1 MYYSQVRVSEVLHN
15 FWLTTDCSVQV
26 RRREIGTAKNELNKE
41 NEISNEGFLVEV
53 NELTNEEMKE
63 RKKKGKHKRTKK

>member
-41 NEISNEGFLVEV
+41 NEISNE
-53 NELTNEEMKE
+53 
-63 RKKKGKHKRTKK
+63 